1 MARGIARSALV
12 AAVILVLLIVAVG
25 CGDDSNTAENGAGS
39 TGSIEITSLDV
50 TDGPRCGNQ
59 NVTITGTG
67 FQGITKV
74 TFGSVEVLG
83 FAAPDAT
90 HLVVKTPAGEL
101 GQVVDVAVS
110 TETETAVM
118 KDAYAYWD
126 YDLKVSKGSTT
137 KTYTLDD
144 IKAMPASTGFFGAV
158 NDKPY
163 DTDQYRGA
171 LLSTVIEAVGG
182 WTTGED
188 IVVIAADGF
197 KATFTTE
204 MMEQMA
210 NGTYDM
216 WNVNGAPVVSDDRVA
231 QLLLAYDIDTTG
243 DNQDWQALPAGKG
256 PFKLVAATTQNDRMS
271 TGWFSPSMVITI
283 EVQPGAAAT
292 GTTATTATTSGG
304 ATGGSTAGLTLE
316 PADGPRSGYQA
327 VTIHG
332 TGLQDATKVM
342 FGSVEATRFT
352 PVDDTRVVAI
362 APAGEL
368 GQKVDVSVTTSSG
381 TLTLPGAYT
390 YWDYDF
396 KISKGDQ
403 TKTYTIDELRAMPAV
418 TGFWGPHKDPMPY
431 NTDQYRGVPLLTLLE
446 DVGGRTA
453 EEQVT
458 VTSADA
464 FEAVYTPAIFEQMA
478 DGTYPMWTQ
487 NNTEII
493 TEDRFAQLIVAYDI
507 DEAGDGS
514 SWKALPEGTGPLRI
528 VMIMKEPDRV
538 NQGKFNP
545 FLAMKAEVTAA
556 Y

>member
-1 MARGIARSALV
+1 MTRGMARSALA
-12 AAVILVLLIVAVG
+12 AAVILVLLLAAIGCGGSSDAVG
-25 CGDDSNTAENGAGS
+25 SGAGS
-39 TGSIEITSLDV
+39 TGGLNITALDV
-50 TDGPRCGNQ
+50 TNGPRCGNQ
-59 NVTITGTG
+59 DVTITGTG

-74 TFGSVEVLG
+74 TFGSAEVLG
-83 FAAPDAT
+83 FSSPDDT

-110 TETETAVM
+110 TDAGTAVM
-118 KDAYAYWD
+118 AEAYTYWD
-126 YDLKVSKGSTT
+126 YDLKVSKGSTI

-163 DTDQYRGA
+163 NTDQYRGTP
-171 LLSTVIEAVGG
+171 LSAVLEAVGG
-182 WTTGED
+182 WTAGED

-210 NGTYDM
+210 NGTYEM
-216 WNVNGAPVVSDDRVA
+216 WQVNGTPVVSDDRVA
-231 QLLLAYDIDTTG
+231 QLLLAYDIDTAG
-243 DNQDWQALPAGKG
+243 DGSSWQALPAGKG
-256 PFKLVAATTQNDRMS
+256 PFKLVAGTTQNDRMS
-271 TGWFSPSMVITI
+271 TGWFSPSMVTTI
-283 EVQPGAAAT
+283 EIQPGAAAT
-292 GTTATTATTSGG
+292 GTTATTATAVGG
-304 ATGGSTAGLTLE
+304 AAGSTTGLTLD
-316 PADGPRSGYQA
+316 PADGPRCGYQA
-327 VTIHG
+327 VTIRG
-332 TGLQDATKVM
+332 TGLQGATKVM
-342 FGSVEATRFT
+342 FGSAEATRFT
-352 PVDDTRVVAI
+352 AVDDTRVVAI
-362 APAGEL
+362 APVGEL
-368 GQKVDVSVTTSSG
+368 GQTVDVSVTTPSG
-381 TLTLPGAYT
+381 TLTLPGAYA

-396 KISKGDQ
+396 KVSKGDQ

-418 TGFWGPHKDPMPY
+418 TGFWGPHKDPIPY

-446 DVGGRTA
+446 DVGGRAA

-464 FEAVYTPAIFEQMA
+464 FEAIYTPAIFEQMA

-493 TEDRFAQLIVAYDI
+493 TEDRFAQLIVAYEI

-514 SWKALPEGTGPLRI
+514 DWQALPEGIGPLRI

-545 FLAMKAEVTAA
+545 FMALKAVVTTP
-556 Y
+556 